1 MRLQEIHV
9 ATKIY
14 FIPETRVHLSDTVE
28 RVQTVTINNV
38 I

>member
-1 MRLQEIHV
+1 MRLQEI

-28 RVQTVTINNV
+28 RMQTATINNV